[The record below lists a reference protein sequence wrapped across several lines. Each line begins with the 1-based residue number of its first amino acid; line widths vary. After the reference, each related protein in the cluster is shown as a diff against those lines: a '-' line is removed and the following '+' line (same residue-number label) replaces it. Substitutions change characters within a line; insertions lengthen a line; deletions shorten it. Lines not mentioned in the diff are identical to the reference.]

1 MAQLIHYAI
10 RDKATG
16 KYYRVPKKQF
26 DTEHMEIV
34 TGINKAQTFVQNDD
48 GGFRTAQYV
57 VCKSGMIGCE
67 IVACYE
73 HENLKKGRLYN
84 REIKGVVWSN

>member
-10 RDKATG
+10 RDIASG
-16 KYYRVPKKQF
+16 KYYRHPKTDVSAKNL
-26 DTEHMEIV
+26 ELV
-34 TGINKAQTFVQNDD
+34 SGINRAMTWVQSDD
-48 GGFRTAQYV
+48 GEPHTARFVIQEH
-57 VCKSGMIGCE
+57 KLTGCE

-84 REIKGVVWSN
+84 REVKGVVS

>member
-1 MAQLIHYAI
+1 MSQLIHYAI
-10 RDKATG
+10 RDKSTK
-16 KYYRVPKKQF
+16 KYYRFKKNST
-26 DTEHMEIV
+26 DIMELV

-57 VCKSGMIGCE
+57 VCSDKITNCE

-73 HENLKKGRLYN
+73 HENLKAGRLYN
-84 REIKGVVWSN
+84 REVKGVVWWN